1 MDNMSKEVFIKK
13 VYTFAFRLTGSENSA
28 CILAETAI
36 NRMVQTS
43 DLSNNMSEDFF
54 MCIAKDICNIYIS
67 DPEFF
72 TDEDCEE
79 PEKKADANL
88 LQKIILS
95 LEPLNRITIIWKDVY
110 GFSLNEIIPA
120 VNQPYNILQQVLAS
134 TRRQIIAQTLMK
146 GELGS
151 TIIPYDTQG

>member
-1 MDNMSKEVFIKK
+1 MGNIMDNMSKEVFIKK
-13 VYTFAFRLTGSENSA
+13 VYAFAFRLTGSENSA

-36 NRMVQTS
+36 NRMVQAS
-43 DLSNNMSEDFF
+43 DLNNNMSEDFF

-67 DPEFF
+67 DFKSF
-72 TDEDCEE
+72 TDEGCEE
-79 PEKKADANL
+79 HDKKADASL

-120 VNQPYNILQQVLAS
+120 VNQPYSILQQVLAS
-134 TRRQIIAQTLMK
+134 TRRQIIEQTLME
-146 GELGS
+146 GELGEKS
-151 TIIPYDTQG
+151 I

>member
-1 MDNMSKEVFIKK
+1 MNNMSKEIFLKK
-13 VYTFAFRLTGSENSA
+13 AYAFAFRLTGSENSA

-36 NRMVQTS
+36 NRMVQAS

-54 MCIAKDICNIYIS
+54 MCIARDICNIYIS
-67 DPEFF
+67 NPKSF
-72 TDEDCEE
+72 TDEDCVEHD
-79 PEKKADANL
+79 KKADANL

-110 GFSLNEIIPA
+110 GFSLDEIIPA

-134 TRRQIIAQTLMK
+134 ARRQIIAQSQREGNL
-146 GELGS
+146 
-151 TIIPYDTQG
+151 

>member
-13 VYTFAFRLTGSENSA
+13 VYTFAFRLTGSESSA

-67 DPEFF
+67 DSKSF

-88 LQKIILS
+88 LQQIILS

-134 TRRQIIAQTLMK
+134 TRRQIIAQTLME